1 MSLQTALETLRAQCG
16 QEIHVSDWLL
26 VDQERI
32 QAFADATGDH
42 QWIHVDPAR
51 AAAESPWK
59 ATIAH
64 GYLSLSLYP
73 ALRGIVEE
81 GKPLFPGVRQ
91 VINYGLNKLRFTNA
105 VKAGSRVRGRFAVV
119 AVEEVSGGLQLT
131 EQFTLEI
138 EGSTKPAVI
147 AEVLMRF
154 YF

>member
-1 MSLQTALETLRAQCG
+1 MSLQSALETLRAQCG
-16 QEIHVSDWLL
+16 QETHVSDWLL
-26 VDQERI
+26 VDQDRI

-73 ALRGIVEE
+73 TLRGIVEE

-131 EQFTLEI
+131 EQFTLEV

>member
-119 AVEEVSGGLQLT
+119 AVEEVSGGLQLA

>member
-1 MSLQTALETLRAQCG
+1 MSLQTALETLRSQCG
-16 QEIHVSDWLL
+16 QETHVSDWLL
-26 VDQERI
+26 VDQDRI

-73 ALRGIVEE
+73 TLRGIVEE

-105 VKAGSRVRGRFAVV
+105 VKAGARVRGRFAVV
-119 AVEEVSGGLQLT
+119 AVEEVGGGLQLT
-131 EQFTLEI
+131 EQFTLEV